1 MENTVDTV
9 AEHFR
14 EYVRARALGHV
25 HARVPLSSKAVRRG
39 ALLFAVLLHLI
50 LALWIHFATRLQPT
64 DDGDRIEVRLLN
76 APPTEPS
83 LPEPPSA
90 PLRANVPSSTNQRT
104 VEVPISPPPP
114 PRTDVVPQ
122 QEVTLHLFNADGSV
136 AIPRENTASH
146 STSAPGNTFISTVV
160 APSPLLQTRRPIKLR
175 PNHFASMWRTPANE
189 NLLGTALRKTAE
201 LVDEKLTVRKEFT
214 TPWGSK
220 VKCQASYMLVMAL
233 AGCGWGIPPKPY
245 EPEERWKPATV
256 LDEE

>member
-9 AEHFR
+9 AERFR
-14 EYVRARALGHV
+14 EHVRARALAHV

-50 LALWIHFATRLQPT
+50 LAVWIHFAMRPQPT

-76 APPTEPS
+76 APPAEPS

-90 PLRANVPSSTNQRT
+90 PPRANVPSSTNRRMAD
-104 VEVPISPPPP
+104 VPISAPP
-114 PRTDVVPQ
+114 PRTDAVPQ
-122 QEVTLHLFNADGSV
+122 EETALHLFNADGSV
-136 AIPRENTASH
+136 AIPRENTESRSMSAS
-146 STSAPGNTFISTVV
+146 GNTFISTVV
-160 APSPLLQTRRPIKLR
+160 APSPLLQSRRPIKLR
-175 PNHFASMWRTPANE
+175 PNHFASMWRAPVNE

>member
-9 AEHFR
+9 AERFR
-14 EYVRARALGHV
+14 EYVRTRALGHV
-25 HARVPLSSKAVRRG
+25 HARVPLLSKAVRRG
-39 ALLFAVLLHLI
+39 ALLFAVLVHLI
-50 LALWIHFATRLQPT
+50 LALWIHFATRLPPT

-76 APPTEPS
+76 APPAEPS

-90 PLRANVPSSTNQRT
+90 PLRANTPPSANRRT
-104 VEVPISPPPP
+104 VEAPVSPPP
-114 PRTDVVPQ
+114 RIDAVPK
-122 QEVTLHLFNADGSV
+122 EETALHLFNADGSV
-136 AIPRENTASH
+136 AIPRENGASH
-146 STSAPGNTFISTVV
+146 SMPAPGNAFLSTVV

-175 PNHFASMWRTPANE
+175 PNHFASMWRAPANE

-233 AGCGWGIPPKPY
+233 AGCGWGIPAKPY
-245 EPEERWKPATV
+245 EPEE
-256 LDEE
+256 